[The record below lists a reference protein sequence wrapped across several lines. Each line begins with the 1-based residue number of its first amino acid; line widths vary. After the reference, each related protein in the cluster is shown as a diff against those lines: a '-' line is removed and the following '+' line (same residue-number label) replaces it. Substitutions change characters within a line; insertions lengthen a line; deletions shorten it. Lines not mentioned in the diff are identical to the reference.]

1 MALPANLCFQTAG
14 CQQSCSYQSLCLK
27 QTETEKKI
35 LNLETWS
42 YFKYIILVTQ
52 IYKLQSHLYKSES
65 SQSILP
71 FQFLVSSTHFIYVR
85 QDFVDVLHTAPAPQ
99 QVSRWQRPHGVTI
112 PPFGPSQHLMFI
124 SGSIFILDRLK
135 SVHSDF

>member
-1 MALPANLCFQTAG
+1 MSLPANLCFQTAG

-85 QDFVDVLHTAPAPQ
+85 QDFVDVLHTALASQ
-99 QVSRWQRPHGVTI
+99 QVFQMAEATWSYYS
-112 PPFGPSQHLMFI
+112 PFWSQLALNVHLWIYFYFR
-124 SGSIFILDRLK
+124 SFK
-135 SVHSDF
+135 VCTQ